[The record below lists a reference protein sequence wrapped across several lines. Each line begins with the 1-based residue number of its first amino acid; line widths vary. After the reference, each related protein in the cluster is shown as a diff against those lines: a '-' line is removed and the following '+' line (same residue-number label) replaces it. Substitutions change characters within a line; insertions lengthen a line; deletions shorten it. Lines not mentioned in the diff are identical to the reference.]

1 MDIFGYG
8 VIFASKIFPLCS
20 TYTFKSH
27 CTHVHLLQMVN
38 RCHGQLAHYH
48 RSNIHCID
56 YLKLALCIMFDL
68 MAYMDCHLLHS
79 LRSIYQ
85 HSVSPKYFFGS
96 HPNSQTAVRVLNLLP
111 LVMPSVENV
120 FGFELENLIF
130 IVLLGCWVVG
140 SMRELYYNI
149 YIVYTRY
156 DGQPISLKA
165 LHCIVPFISSI
176 YGCIFV

>member
-1 MDIFGYG
+1 MVACRCPCRCLAIIHIVVFACCEFVPCCTGGVSTFASCTLYITMDIFGYG

-27 CTHVHLLQMVN
+27 CTHVHLLQIVN

-79 LRSIYQ
+79 LRRIYQ
-85 HSVSPKYFFGS
+85 HSISPKYFFGS
-96 HPNSQTAVRVLNLLP
+96 HPNSQTAFVH
-111 LVMPSVENV
+111 S
-120 FGFELENLIF
+120 
-130 IVLLGCWVVG
+130 
-140 SMRELYYNI
+140 
-149 YIVYTRY
+149 
-156 DGQPISLKA
+156 
-165 LHCIVPFISSI
+165 ISSRLSCHRLWMSLVLSLRI
-176 YGCIFV
+176 